1 MPLLKYR
8 CAACGKVFEEL
19 VSFSRA
25 EEAVCPACGEKAQRA
40 YEGKCLFGLSGSSA
54 GRGGSGGCTGN
65 CATCGGCSGHQH

>member
-8 CAACGKVFEEL
+8 
-19 VSFSRA
+19 
-25 EEAVCPACGEKAQRA
+25 CPACGEKAQRA